1 MTFQVGLL
9 SKGQWSGLAWLW
21 KEGGTFLHGPV
32 DYFGHWSGNQIAYIY
47 PDLKHCLL
55 GSYTKGRLEVAQ
67 FCYVA
72 SIRFIK
78 GHIPHLTYSECQGTM
93 YYRVSQQVWDRK
105 ISKAQYDLFVKSHMQ
120 NINFLGKTVGI

>member
-1 MTFQVGLL
+1 MFTIVLENNATCYLRCSLQVGLL
-9 SKGQWSGLAWLW
+9 SKGQWSGLTWLW

-32 DYFGHWSGNQIAYIY
+32 DYFGQWSGNQIAYIY

-55 GSYTKGRLEVAQ
+55 GSYTKGKLEVAQ

-78 GHIPHLTYSECQGTM
+78 GYIPYLTYSECQGEV
-93 YYRVSQQVWDRK
+93 Y
-105 ISKAQYDLFVKSHMQ
+105 ISNVT
-120 NINFLGKTVGI
+120 TVLK